1 MEAGVHHIEP
11 AKTDRG
17 GPPLRV
23 LIALHG
29 AEAPG
34 WDAAVGR
41 LVARWG
47 EPIVRVL
54 GILEVPRPALT
65 SFTPWAREAWNGAR
79 SEWRRQEEARI
90 GQRLAALRQWLPS
103 GAEILLVAPERAD
116 PLQPIVKEVGRWLAD
131 LVVVGAPAGRR
142 GWLWP
147 GPLHR
152 RAIRRLGC
160 PVLVATSAGA
170 APTWVSV
177 AGSAP
182 LAAGA
187 RGRG

>member
-11 AKTDRG
+11 GKTDRG

-65 SFTPWAREAWNGAR
+65 SFTPWAREAWNVAR

-103 GAEILLVAPERAD
+103 GAEILLVAPER
-116 PLQPIVKEVGRWLAD
+116 G
-131 LVVVGAPAGRR
+131 
-142 GWLWP
+142 
-147 GPLHR
+147 
-152 RAIRRLGC
+152 
-160 PVLVATSAGA
+160 
-170 APTWVSV
+170 
-177 AGSAP
+177 
-182 LAAGA
+182 
-187 RGRG
+187 